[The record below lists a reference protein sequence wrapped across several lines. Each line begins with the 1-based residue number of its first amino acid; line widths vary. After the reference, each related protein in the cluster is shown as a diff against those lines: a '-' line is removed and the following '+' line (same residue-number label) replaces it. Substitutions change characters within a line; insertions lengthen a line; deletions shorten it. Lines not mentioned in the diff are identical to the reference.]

1 MKNRIKHPKHIRII
15 PKPFNYSF
23 TLMFEEYDKE
33 FVEILRAP
41 GIFVK
46 KANTQVKLP
55 DGRTG
60 EMDAPYI
67 ADPDYITLFERAIVI
82 LEHQRIAIGI
92 PKSFRISNYAIPGV
106 SDEKLPFYIA
116 VASHIDS
123 NKHQMEFERTDS
135 FIIRLKFL
143 DLGKR
148 DNWEKLNSVRN
159 KLRFNKNLSVKD
171 ALNLGTVVLFA
182 PDDCARERTREA
194 LHYYLESE
202 ITSKRLKH
210 VLYSVFFCMID
221 EYFDDELEYQRMI
234 EMLNDKT
241 SLETKEKFAS
251 EIRRENMLKQVSA
264 ERDKAIMKNN
274 EITAE
279 RDEAYEFIKL
289 LLPAFEGNPD
299 EKIKKEII
307 HFKKILKNSNV
318 WPPYITQI
326 FPTVQKQY
334 P

>member
-1 MKNRIKHPKHIRII
+1 M
-15 PKPFNYSF
+15 
-23 TLMFEEYDKE
+23 
-33 FVEILRAP
+33 
-41 GIFVK
+41 
-46 KANTQVKLP
+46 
-55 DGRTG
+55 
-60 EMDAPYI
+60 
-67 ADPDYITLFERAIVI
+67 
-82 LEHQRIAIGI
+82 
-92 PKSFRISNYAIPGV
+92 
-106 SDEKLPFYIA
+106 
-116 VASHIDS
+116 
-123 NKHQMEFERTDS
+123 
-135 FIIRLKFL
+135 
-143 DLGKR
+143 
-148 DNWEKLNSVRN
+148 RN

-202 ITSKRLKH
+202 ITSKRLEH

-221 EYFDDELEYQRMI
+221 AYFDDELEYQRMI

-264 ERDKAIMKNN
+264 ERD
-274 EITAE
+274 
-279 RDEAYEFIKL
+279 EAYEFIKL

-318 WPPYITQI
+318 
-326 FPTVQKQY
+326 
-334 P
+334 